1 MEPRYSTLKTIYEI
15 VKGES
20 NPISYACFPNQII
33 IHQSQPWDNI
43 LKQLYVLAEEE
54 LITIQQPGTTICITN
69 KGIDKVLS
77 AAPITTSRDYR

>member
-15 VKGES
+15 VKNES
-20 NPISYACFPNQII
+20 NPVSYACFPNQII
-33 IHQSQPWDNI
+33 IHESQPWDNI

-54 LITIQQPGTTICITN
+54 LITIQQPGTTICITA

-77 AAPITTSRDYR
+77 SVFAVSS